1 MQIRPMRAAD
11 LDAAMR
17 LSTSAGWNQSEA
29 DWTRAFCL
37 ASCFCVEESNGEV
50 VSSASLVTYG
60 GSALAWIGMVLTLPE
75 HRGNGHASKLMRVAI
90 DHALGLGVKCIKLDA
105 TEAGAPVYR
114 KFGFEDECVVE
125 RWRGPCRDGTDPGG
139 GDPDWALDLE
149 AFGAD
154 RRALLESFPESC
166 ADPRGGHAM
175 RRPGRT
181 AAHFGPCVARDA
193 ETARSLA
200 EWAVSS
206 SHVGESFWDLF
217 GEHHAAKQ
225 LAHSLGFTP
234 ARRLLRMS
242 YQGRE
247 LAHQDPSLVWA
258 LSGFEWG

>member
-1 MQIRPMRAAD
+1 
-11 LDAAMR
+11 MR
-17 LSTSAGWNQSEA
+17 LSASAGWNQSEA
-29 DWTRAFCL
+29 DWTRAFHL
-37 ASCFCVEESNGEV
+37 SSCFCIEESNGEV

-75 HRGNGHASKLMRVAI
+75 HRGKGHASKLMRAAI
-90 DHALGLGVKCIKLDA
+90 DHALGLGVHCIKLDA

-125 RWRGPCRDGTDPGG
+125 RWRGPSRAGTDPGGG

-181 AAHFGPCVARDA
+181 ASHFGPCVARDV

-200 EWAVSS
+200 EWAVSTAS
-206 SHVGESFWDLF
+206 GGEFFWDLF
-217 GEHHAAKQ
+217 GDHHAAKQ
-225 LAHSLGFTP
+225 LAHSFGFTP

-242 YQGRE
+242 CRGRE
-247 LAHQDPSLVWA
+247 LAQQDPSLVWA

>member
-1 MQIRPMRAAD
+1 MGTAD
-11 LDAAMR
+11 LAAAMR
-17 LSTSAGWNQSEA
+17 LSMSAGWNQNEA
-29 DWTRAFCL
+29 DWVRVFRI
-37 ASCFCVEESNGEV
+37 ASCFCVESDDGEV
-50 VSSASLVTYG
+50 VSSASVVTYG

-75 HRGNGHASKLMRVAI
+75 HRGRGHASTLMQTAI
-90 DHALGLGVKCIKLDA
+90 DHALGSGVECIKLDA

-114 KFGFEDECVVE
+114 KFGFADECVVE
-125 RWRGPCRDGTDPGG
+125 RWRGPSLAGVDPGG
-139 GDPDWALDLE
+139 GGEPDWTLDFE

-154 RRALLESFPESC
+154 RRALLESFPEAC
-166 ADPRGGHAM
+166 VDPRGGHAM
-175 RRPGRT
+175 RRPGR
-181 AAHFGPCVARDA
+181 AASHFGPCVARDA

-206 SHVGESFWDLF
+206 VDRSEFFWDLF
-217 GEHHAAKQ
+217 GEHYAAKQ

-247 LAHQDPSLVWA
+247 LAQQDPSLVWA